1 MGRRQSASGIPLK
14 NARADARMHT
24 VCVMVPVDKK
34 TTVLEL
40 KEAFIA
46 AYGDGRDPSLPSM
59 DDDELVEGAAQA
71 KAQTV
76 DSIKLFK
83 HTLDEDDNDAWIPM
97 DDHKSNVDKVGLD
110 QGHVVGVSLKTNG
123 EHQS

>member
-1 MGRRQSASGIPLK
+1 
-14 NARADARMHT
+14 
-24 VCVMVPVDKK
+24 MVPVDKK

-40 KEAFIA
+40 KEAFII

-59 DDDELVEGAAQA
+59 DDDEVEGAAQTE
-71 KAQTV
+71 KQTV

-110 QGHVVGVSLKTNG
+110 QGHTVGVSLKTNG
-123 EHQS
+123 ERRRTIHSL